1 MGFIYKIEIGEDL
14 YIGSTKEKYLCQR
27 QKRHNHGLNNPNSND
42 YNIPL
47 YRFCREKKVEK
58 IICELIEKVENDE
71 LLLLEQEYINMLEPS
86 LNSQRAYRT
95 IEEHKEQIKKQN
107 QKKSNCPICNKE
119 MLKNS
124 INTHINKIHKTNN

>member
-58 IICELIEKVENDE
+58 IICELIEEADNNE
-71 LLLLEQEYINMLEPS
+71 LLLLEQKYINMLKPN
-86 LNSQRAYRT
+86 LNVRKAFQT
-95 IEEHKEQIKKQN
+95 KEERLEY
-107 QKKSNCPICNKE
+107 QKKNNNKKINCSICNKE
-119 MLKNS
+119 MLKTS
-124 INTHINKIHKTNN
+124 IYRHINKKHK